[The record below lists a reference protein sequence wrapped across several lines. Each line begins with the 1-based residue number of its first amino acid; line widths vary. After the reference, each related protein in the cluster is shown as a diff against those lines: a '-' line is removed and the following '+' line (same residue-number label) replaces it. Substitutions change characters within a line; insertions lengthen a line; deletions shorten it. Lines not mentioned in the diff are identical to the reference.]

1 MFYKT
6 NKCSENRTL
15 EKMMRF
21 HDILEDIFSSKVKI
35 SVVKILFRYP
45 EKKFSGR
52 ELARVVNASPSRVW
66 EILNFL
72 QRYGIIESARIGNT
86 IAWNLNKSS
95 IFSKELSKV
104 FHLEK
109 KMFRDLKHK
118 ITHLFKKRLF
128 VKRVILFGSV
138 AHGKESPESDIDLLI
153 VVKKENDKKIARDII
168 QQLNPVFLSLYGN
181 MISEII
187 YSEKEWLAKRNT
199 PLAKNIESNGEV
211 LFEREA
217 A

>member
-1 MFYKT
+1 
-6 NKCSENRTL
+6 
-15 EKMMRF
+15 MMRF

-95 IFSKELSKV
+95 IFSKELKRV
-104 FHLEK
+104 LHLEK
-109 KMFRDLKHK
+109 KMFGDLKHK
-118 ITHLFKKRLF
+118 IAHLFKKRLF

-138 AHGKESPESDIDLLI
+138 AHGKESPESDIDLLV
-153 VVKKENDKKIARDII
+153 VVKKENDKKIAGDII

-199 PLAKNIESNGEV
+199 PLAKNIESKGEI
-211 LFEREA
+211 LFERESA
-217 A
+217 